1 MHVGYR
7 AVRVLLAIVLAAATP
22 AVHHTS
28 AGTKAARA
36 SLLKPADLGKGWTAA
51 AAPRQQGVPL
61 TCTGHDPSAKG
72 IVETGAAS
80 SPAFSATQ
88 AGPFVQQN
96 TSVFASAAEAGTWWR
111 RAVTPTLV
119 RCAAGTFAALRA
131 RGVKVSV
138 VSQSTL
144 PVSTGLPHTA
154 AFRVV
159 AKANGKKLYFDLI
172 VLGSGRA
179 ITGVTVSSFLQPVP
193 AKYERALAVLIARRL
208 GGGGA

>member
-1 MHVGYR
+1 M
-7 AVRVLLAIVLAAATP
+7 RVLLATLLAAGMP

-28 AGTKAARA
+28 AGTRTAQA
-36 SLLKPADLGKGWTAA
+36 SLLKLADLGKGWAA
-51 AAPRQQGVPL
+51 ASVTRQQGIPL

-80 SPAFSATQ
+80 SPAFSVAQT
-88 AGPFVQQN
+88 GPFVQQN
-96 TSVFASAAEAGTWWR
+96 TSVFATAGQASTWWR
-111 RAVTPTLV
+111 RAVTPSLV
-119 RCAAGTFAALRA
+119 RCAAETFAALRA

-144 PVSTGLPHTA
+144 PLSTALPHTA

-172 VLGSGRA
+172 VLGTGRT
-179 ITGVTVSSFLQPVP
+179 ITGVTVSSFVQPVP
-193 AKYERALAVLIARRL
+193 AKYERALAVVIARKL
-208 GGGGA
+208 GGPAA

>member
-1 MHVGYR
+1 MRVGYR
-7 AVRVLLAIVLAAATP
+7 VVRVLLAIVLAAGTP
-22 AVHHTS
+22 AVQHTS
-28 AGTKAARA
+28 AGTKTARA
-36 SLLKPADLGKGWTAA
+36 SLLKLADLGKGWTAA
-51 AAPRQQGVPL
+51 AAPSQQGVAL

-72 IVETGAAS
+72 IVEQGAAS

-88 AGPFVQQN
+88 AGPFLQQN
-96 TSVFASAAEAGTWWR
+96 TSVFASEGEALKWWR
-111 RAVTPTLV
+111 RAVTPSLV
-119 RCAAGTFAALRA
+119 RCAAATFAALRA
-131 RGVKVSV
+131 RGVKVFV

-172 VLGSGRA
+172 VLGTGRA

-193 AKYERALAVLIARRL
+193 AKYERALAMLIARRL
-208 GGGGA
+208 GGPGA